1 MTATVKYQIGTYA
14 GTVQV
19 NYNPED
25 DDDIIIARAK
35 RILRNRAGSFPA
47 EIYYES
53 WRVTSRDIDF

>member
-19 NYNPED
+19 NCNPED
-25 DDDIIIARAK
+25 EAETIIARAK

-47 EIYYES
+47 GIYNES
-53 WRVTSRDIDF
+53 WRITNRE